1 MPASASISSSNLP
14 AGPTNGF
21 PWRSSWS
28 PGCSPISMM
37 GEFDAP
43 SPKTAC
49 VAFFQR
55 SQLRQ
60 SCAAFASCRRLRE
73 SAGSSA
79 EIGGSFLRTM
89 RSMMHKN
96 PEGSDVAVAKHKKY
110 RGICRVIRRAYGL
123 LWIVFRCWSYA
134 VFRQLS
140 PGENCARSN

>member
-1 MPASASISSSNLP
+1 
-14 AGPTNGF
+14 
-21 PWRSSWS
+21 
-28 PGCSPISMM
+28 MM

-96 PEGSDVAVAKHKKY
+96 LEGSDVAVVKQKIPSHLSDHM
-110 RGICRVIRRAYGL
+110 RAYGL
-123 LWIVFRCWSYA
+123 LWIVLRCWLYA
-134 VFRQLS
+134 VFKQPS
-140 PGENCARSN
+140 PARTVPGPIE